1 VSFRRADIEYQK
13 SRNPVCVQPLARA
26 VWALEH
32 RALVTAPERHRHL
45 MVVVSQ
51 Y

>member
-1 VSFRRADIEYQK
+1 MSFRRADIEYQT
-13 SRNPVCVQPLARA
+13 SRNPVCVQLPAHA
-26 VWALEH
+26 VWALAH

-45 MVVVSQ
+45 MAVVCQ